1 MEIKGTRI
9 GVVVRVR
16 PLLSK
21 EFKAGCINS
30 RIGVDINEKS
40 IT

>member
-1 MEIKGTRI
+1 MENKGTRI

-16 PLLSK
+16 PLLTK
-21 EFKAGCINS
+21 EFNAGCRNS
-30 RIGVDINEKS
+30 RIAIDTSEKS